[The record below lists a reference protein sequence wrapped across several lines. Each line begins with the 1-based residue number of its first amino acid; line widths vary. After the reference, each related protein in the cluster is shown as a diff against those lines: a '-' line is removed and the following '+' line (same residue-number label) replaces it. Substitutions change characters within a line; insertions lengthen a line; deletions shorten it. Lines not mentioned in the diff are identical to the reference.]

1 MALSLSWHVGRARGV
16 SGPLGPG
23 PAQDLQR
30 PVAHW
35 GRALGAAQGVPPAPT
50 PSAAPALLG
59 RVRGTE
65 HRCPP
70 LSPGH
75 LRKWLHLACGCGAA
89 WLAGARRPGRPGS
102 PPPAEGWRAWRCW
115 HWLAVPAAPPCCPAP
130 RWASW
135 PGLRPLQPGWRTLPG
150 PPGPPCGCGQEFRAL
165 AAPMLPGWRGEDR
178 EAAGGEPCAL
188 GGCRNPLRHTSGRRG
203 DPLAGHRAWEPSVL
217 GKEGQSRGAR
227 RTGPAVRGTCVLWV
241 CSLLP
246 HMVYSVTQQAF
257 TEHLTVRCLQF
268 QPVLR
273 VYLPFPLLP
282 LPAPWSSGLQK
293 PSLSSPKPRHGPKAT
308 VSPRPC
314 SACIALVCACPGQAS
329 LSGVPSLQGPVLSR
343 ADSQPSRLLS
353 GEDGGL
359 GGVVGEGDSSPG

>member
-1 MALSLSWHVGRARGV
+1 M
-16 SGPLGPG
+16 
-23 PAQDLQR
+23 
-30 PVAHW
+30 
-35 GRALGAAQGVPPAPT
+35 PPAPT

-59 RVRGTE
+59 RARGTE
-65 HRCPP
+65 RRCPP

-75 LRKWLHLACGCGAA
+75 LRKWLRLACGCGAA

-150 PPGPPCGCGQEFRAL
+150 PPGPPHGCGQEFRAL

-257 TEHLTVRCLQF
+257 TEHLLCTACSSSPFSGSTCLS
-268 QPVLR
+268 PCSP
-273 VYLPFPLLP
+273 YP
-282 LPAPWSSGLQK
+282 LPGPQASR
-293 PSLSSPKPRHGPKAT
+293 SLRCPPQSPTTA
-308 VSPRPC
+308 PRPLC
-314 SACIALVCACPGQAS
+314 RPGPAVRASPWFVLVRDKPA
-329 LSGVPSLQGPVLSR
+329 
-343 ADSQPSRLLS
+343 
-353 GEDGGL
+353 
-359 GGVVGEGDSSPG
+359 